1 MPLTGAVDA
10 ANARVDL
17 FVDYTTEVGTTTDA
31 TIYRRVGSPT
41 ADIEYVRGM
50 FGSSLLGEQGY
61 ASDHE
66 APLDAQLWYIVV
78 SSTGPSM
85 TAGPFTIPSNGY
97 VWLKDPGRPW
107 ADLKL
112 DLCSR
117 PSRGEAECEAE
128 PVIYD
133 TFSRV
138 VADGWGTS
146 DSGHPWG
153 VSPGASAAQFDVDG
167 ASGIIGTEVVS
178 SSRRALSS
186 PTDITDSDI
195 TVQISPT
202 VVATGGTTRAAIMT
216 RIDPADIGATY
227 YRAEL
232 GFTTAQTVTARLVKW
247 VSNVETLLESVT
259 LPGLTY
265 TAGQI
270 FHLRFQTRGQLLR
283 MRVWPD
289 GIAEGEEWN
298 LSTTDASIPGPGR
311 VGLWA
316 LRDAGN
322 TNAPPVLTEF
332 DEFALHSF
340 TETTVD
346 IAWVGFRDKQRA
358 ADAGLFPVLD
368 SERPAD
374 VFARRKDIT
383 TGIMFLSRALDAIT
397 AVYELFT
404 AGGPLLVQVPA
415 EYGMNAPYGQ
425 RDRYYQP
432 GDLDES
438 YLSQDQRKVYRL
450 WSAPATAVNAPIGE
464 PQGTDTANWCA
475 LMETYPTMGDY
486 AASGYTWAQ
495 AATGA
500 ATTIDLPGLYGSGPY
515 GSGPYGG

>member
-1 MPLTGAVDA
+1 MPLTGTVDA
-10 ANARVDL
+10 ANARIDL

-50 FGSSLLGEQGY
+50 FGSTLLGEQGY

-66 APLDAQLWYIVV
+66 APLDAQVWYIVV

-85 TAGPFTIPSNGY
+85 TAGPFTIPSGGF

-112 DLCSR
+112 DLCTS
-117 PSRGEAECEAE
+117 PSRGEAECPDELVA
-128 PVIYD
+128 VAD
-133 TFSRV
+133 SFSRTS
-138 VADGWGTS
+138 ANGWGTADTGQAWSVTGGAAS
-146 DSGHPWG
+146 DYSVSGGTGRQTHPAINTLHYS
-153 VSPGASAAQFDVDG
+153 VIPSPAADI
-167 ASGIIGTEVVS
+167 SVVS
-178 SSRRALSS
+178 DWMMPVAPTGDSNYVFFFSRYTDTNHFYFVRVQVAPGGVMTLTLRKRNGAETQVGSS
-186 PTDITDSDI
+186 
-195 TVQISPT
+195 
-202 VVATGGTTRAAIMT
+202 VVSLHPFVA
-216 RIDPADIGATY
+216 GAW
-227 YRAEL
+227 YR
-232 GFTTAQTVTARLVKW
+232 V
-247 VSNVETLLESVT
+247 
-259 LPGLTY
+259 
-265 TAGQI
+265 
-270 FHLRFQTRGQLLR
+270 RFETRGQTLR
-283 MRVWPD
+283 ARLWPRD
-289 GIAEGEEWN
+289 QAETESWDITANDSDLNTAGSVGVRS
-298 LSTTDASIPGPGR
+298 LMGSSSTLAVPYTF
-311 VGLWA
+311 
-316 LRDAGN
+316 
-322 TNAPPVLTEF
+322 EF
-332 DEFALHSF
+332 DNFAAYEFAPAS
-340 TETTVD
+340 VD

-368 SERPAD
+368 AERPAD

-404 AGGPLLVQVPA
+404 AGGPLLVQVPS

-475 LMETYPTMGDY
+475 LMETYPTMGAY